1 MLRLFSPEGD
11 DSVSLR
17 SSLKEYFEDWYV
29 PRLLDNPSRRPVSMA
44 TIDRRRAAVN
54 WWARL
59 MATKR
64 HSAGPPL
71 GEITRETLSE
81 FASKLAAANYRRG
94 KFSTSQF
101 KLSRVSQIRTLEE
114 IQIVLATLGPA
125 AGKRMRAGLLAE
137 VPSIYVP
144 PAECFPK
151 SNWLFFEA
159 CKIARAIPDTQPPRI
174 RGPNQLDA
182 TTYHALAEAT
192 VALWFYTGHRA
203 TTYQRLKWSDLVERR
218 AGEWYL
224 QIESVKTRKLDR
236 IAVHPQLLQRFESL
250 RPLSTEYIIPWPC
263 TYSAVV
269 AAHAD
274 WQTVAGIETKNRLS
288 PQAWRRLHS
297 EEIAKL
303 GFALARNLAAGSLG
317 HSSASITESHYTS
330 ARDAAVLML
339 PNLF

>member
-29 PRLLDNPSRRPVSMA
+29 PRLLNNPSRRPVSIA
-44 TIDRRRAAVN
+44 TIDRRRAAVH

-59 MATKR
+59 MATAR
-64 HSAGPPL
+64 NPAGPPL
-71 GEITRETLSE
+71 GEITRETLTE

-94 KFSTSQF
+94 KYSTSQF
-101 KLSRVSQIRTLEE
+101 KLSRVSQIRTQEE

-125 AGKRMRAGLLAE
+125 AGKHLRAGLLAE

-151 SNWLFFEA
+151 SNWLFVEA
-159 CKIARAIPDTQPPRI
+159 CKIARAIPNTVPPRI
-174 RGPNQLDA
+174 RGRHQLDA
-182 TTYHALAEAT
+182 ATYHALSEAT
-192 VALWFYTGHRA
+192 IALWFYTGHRA
-203 TTYQRLKWSDLVERR
+203 TTYQRLRWADLLERR
-218 AGEWYL
+218 VGEWYL

-236 IAVHPQLLQRFESL
+236 IAVHPQLLQRLEPL
-250 RPLSTEYIIPWPC
+250 RSLSTEYIIPWPC

-274 WQTVAGIETKNRLS
+274 WQSVAGIETKNRLS

-303 GFALARNLAAGSLG
+303 GFALARNLAAGALG
-317 HSSASITESHYTS
+317 HSSAAITESHYTS